1 MTCKYF
7 ASRMLLAAFLVTALS
22 APLALA
28 GAALGTIAGAVNATV
43 SGEAIQPDTVVFS
56 GDTLQIGDRGAV
68 VVMTSGN
75 RVVFGQ
81 RTAASFRKGSNEV
94 AVLLQGGN
102 LSMYHPTSAESLCV
116 RLGPLSVSP
125 MKGFNTLG
133 DVAMLNGVAV
143 VTAKEGKLRLE
154 RNGSVVEV
162 RTGQTVTVSTKVAR
176 EPQGAPSA
184 GAGAPPAHHG
194 GSSSLVQWITLGVGA
209 VGATVGLVALSHS
222 NNANDNA
229 NKALAASSAAAS
241 TASSALTAAEGAMS
255 DAATAAAAAQAAS
268 EAAVEAALL
277 GEAAAN
283 AVGCDLNKFANSEG
297 KPSPYTPFHG
307 FTCH

>member
-7 ASRMLLAAFLVTALS
+7 ASRMLLAAFLVTALC

-68 VVMTSGN
+68 VVMTRGN

-102 LSMYHPTSAESLCV
+102 LSMFHPTSAESLCV

-133 DVAMLNGVAV
+133 DVALLNGVAV

-154 RNGSVVEV
+154 KNGSVVEV

-184 GAGAPPAHHG
+184 GAGAPTHLG
-194 GSSSLVQWITLGVGA
+194 GSSSLVQWITLGAGT

-229 NKALAASSAAAS
+229 NRALAASSAAAS
-241 TASSALTAAEGAMS
+241 TANSALTAAQGAMS